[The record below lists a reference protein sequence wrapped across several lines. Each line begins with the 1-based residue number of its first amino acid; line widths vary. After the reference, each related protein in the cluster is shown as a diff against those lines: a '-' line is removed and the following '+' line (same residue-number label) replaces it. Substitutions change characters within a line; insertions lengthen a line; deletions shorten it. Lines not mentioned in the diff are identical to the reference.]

1 MSAKSPFTTAFLA
14 SLPKHA
20 YAYRNASGVW
30 SIRNGMTYAQATTD
44 ANARTEQKA
53 NEAWQNAIGFTARR
67 DNAEATYNG

>member
-1 MSAKSPFTTAFLA
+1 MSRSPYSTAFLA
-14 SLPKHA
+14 SLPKRA

-30 SIRNGMTYAQATTD
+30 SIQNGATYAEATTD

-67 DNAEATYNG
+67 ENAEAVYNG